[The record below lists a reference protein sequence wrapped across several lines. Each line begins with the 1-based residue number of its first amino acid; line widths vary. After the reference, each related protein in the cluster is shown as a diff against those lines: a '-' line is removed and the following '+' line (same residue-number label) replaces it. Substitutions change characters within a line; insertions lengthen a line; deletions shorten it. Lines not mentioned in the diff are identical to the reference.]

1 MDLNEQNYYRKARI
15 RTGSLLIV
23 LVLLFF
29 FTVAA
34 AVVLGAAP
42 IPLKSVALTLLSTFT
57 GHEGLLQEAGI
68 TDVQRDIILRLRLP
82 RIMLAAVVG
91 ASLSLAGAVFQAL
104 FRNPMADPYVLGVSS
119 GAALGAASAIL
130 LSNNLFFA
138 VFSAVPLFAFVGGV
152 LTIAL
157 VYSMSRIGKV
167 VPVMTL
173 LLAGIAVSSFL
184 SALVSLLTYFAG
196 EDLHQIVFWMM
207 GGISRAYW
215 SGIAAI
221 LPYVIVAFCFIFYY
235 TRELNILLLGEETAK
250 HLGVNTERA
259 KKVLLAAASL
269 LVASAVSN
277 AGIIGFVGLVVPHFI
292 RLVAGPDHRILLPA
306 SALLG
311 ANMLIA
317 ADTLARNIIAPAE
330 LPVGIITSMVG
341 APMFIY
347 LLKKR
352 KKLRY
357 FNSPD

>member
-173 LLAGIAVSSFL
+173 LLA
-184 SALVSLLTYFAG
+184 
-196 EDLHQIVFWMM
+196 
-207 GGISRAYW
+207 
-215 SGIAAI
+215 
-221 LPYVIVAFCFIFYY
+221 
-235 TRELNILLLGEETAK
+235 
-250 HLGVNTERA
+250 
-259 KKVLLAAASL
+259 
-269 LVASAVSN
+269 
-277 AGIIGFVGLVVPHFI
+277 
-292 RLVAGPDHRILLPA
+292 
-306 SALLG
+306 
-311 ANMLIA
+311 
-317 ADTLARNIIAPAE
+317 
-330 LPVGIITSMVG
+330 
-341 APMFIY
+341 
-347 LLKKR
+347 
-352 KKLRY
+352 
-357 FNSPD
+357 